1 MAAERGRGVGS
12 AMWPRG
18 CPSLT
23 IGGGQ
28 GVGGPMVGDG
38 EAVRHER
45 SLVSRRT
52 RGGQQ
57 VRLGAWGDPSLIV
70 SCCPEDFL
78 YIEHSFSVYLSNTI
92 RDPC

>member
-1 MAAERGRGVGS
+1 VAAGVPISDHRRRSRGG
-12 AMWPRG
+12 
-18 CPSLT
+18 
-23 IGGGQ
+23 
-28 GVGGPMVGDG
+28 
-38 EAVRHER
+38 AVRHER

-70 SCCPEDFL
+70 SCCPDDFL